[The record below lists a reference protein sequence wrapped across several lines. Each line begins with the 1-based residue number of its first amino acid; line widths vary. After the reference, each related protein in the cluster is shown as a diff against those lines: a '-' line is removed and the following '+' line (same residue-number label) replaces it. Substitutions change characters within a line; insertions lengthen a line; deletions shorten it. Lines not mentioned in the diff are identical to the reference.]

1 MKNIQILFLSITF
14 LSISA
19 TSAQTATPVV
29 NQRQINQH
37 ERIKEGKRTGQ
48 LTPQETRRLK
58 AREMKIQHDKKI
70 AKSDGVVTPKEKN
83 KLRLE
88 QNRASKAI
96 ATQKHD

>member
-1 MKNIQILFLSITF
+1 MKNIQLILLS
-14 LSISA
+14 LSLLSVSIS
-19 TSAQTATPVV
+19 SAQTATPVI

-70 AKSDGVVTPKEKN
+70 AKADGVVTPQEKN